1 MSDNLSQMAL
11 LNALA
16 TPTSDNLHVSRSP
29 TTVKSDNLH
38 VSRSPTTVK
47 SDNLSIVNIFFDI
60 GVLFLSET
68 AEYQP

>member
-1 MSDNLSQMAL
+1 MSDILQAL
-11 LNALA
+11 RG
-16 TPTSDNLHVSRSP
+16 T

-38 VSRSPTTVK
+38 VSSSPTTVK

-60 GVLFLSET
+60 GVLFPFKT